1 MRKKEV
7 SYSKK
12 TIVRLIWTGIL
23 VAGVIIL
30 TMGTACFAGRLSMKV
45 KAGLLVFDC
54 ILFAVY
60 FAEVYRDMYRP
71 WCELEKIVHERKDRK
86 TETLADANIAQRD
99 LIKEIQEIISSLENI
114 TIRQKNSEILMKV
127 AEINNLQDQINPH
140 FLYNTLEVIRG
151 EALINGDKKV
161 AEMTE
166 ALANYFRY
174 NISRKETFVYLKDE
188 LKNICNYFKIQQ
200 HRFGDRISFEIV
212 YHGIEEKDVQN
223 CYIPKL
229 ILQPIVENSIYH
241 GLEMK
246 IGGGVIKI
254 HISSADDKLML
265 TNC

>member
-30 TMGTACFAGRLSMKV
+30 TMGAVCFAGRLSMKV
-45 KAGLLVFDC
+45 KVGLLVFDC
-54 ILFAVY
+54 ILFVVY

-114 TIRQKNSEILMKV
+114 TIRQKNAEILMKV

-166 ALANYFRY
+166 ALAN
-174 NISRKETFVYLKDE
+174 
-188 LKNICNYFKIQQ
+188 
-200 HRFGDRISFEIV
+200 
-212 YHGIEEKDVQN
+212 
-223 CYIPKL
+223 
-229 ILQPIVENSIYH
+229 
-241 GLEMK
+241 
-246 IGGGVIKI
+246 
-254 HISSADDKLML
+254 
-265 TNC
+265 

>member
-12 TIVRLIWTGIL
+12 TIRLIWTGIL

-30 TMGTACFAGRLSMKV
+30 TMGTVCFAGRLSMKV

-114 TIRQKNSEILMKV
+114 TIR
-127 AEINNLQDQINPH
+127 
-140 FLYNTLEVIRG
+140 
-151 EALINGDKKV
+151 
-161 AEMTE
+161 
-166 ALANYFRY
+166 
-174 NISRKETFVYLKDE
+174 
-188 LKNICNYFKIQQ
+188 ICW
-200 HRFGDRISFEIV
+200 
-212 YHGIEEKDVQN
+212 
-223 CYIPKL
+223 
-229 ILQPIVENSIYH
+229 
-241 GLEMK
+241 
-246 IGGGVIKI
+246 
-254 HISSADDKLML
+254 
-265 TNC
+265 